1 MADRVWFIGFG
12 KPVPGR
18 EAAASDL
25 GKQAI
30 AMFERLQAAGEIEG
44 WEAVMLDPH
53 GGDLGSFMLVRG
65 EAAKLARLP
74 MDPEWQQLTVNTSAV
89 AEGFGIVGGATGA
102 AYLQML
108 DAFVAACAP
117 ATV

>member
-12 KPVPGR
+12 RPVPGR
-18 EAAASDL
+18 EAAASGL
-25 GKQAI
+25 GRQAI

-44 WEAVMLDPH
+44 YETVMLDPH

-74 MDPEWQQLTVNTSAV
+74 MDPEWQQLAVSTAVV
-89 AEGFGIVGGATGA
+89 AEGFGIVGGTTGE
-102 AYLQML
+102 AYLQMI
-108 DAFVAACAP
+108 DAFVAASAA
-117 ATV
+117 ATT